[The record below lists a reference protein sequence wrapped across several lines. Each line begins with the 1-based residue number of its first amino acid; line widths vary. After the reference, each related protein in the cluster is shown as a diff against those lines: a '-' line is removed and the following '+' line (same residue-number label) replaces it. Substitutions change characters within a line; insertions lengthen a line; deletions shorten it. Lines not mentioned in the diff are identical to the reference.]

1 MSEVSKFPIGKVA
14 IAPKGNYNATLQYEP
29 YDLVTYGGSSF
40 LAKQNVK
47 GITPGNNT
55 YWQLIAISGSGGPA
69 LDSNGI
75 LYWPTA

>member
-1 MSEVSKFPIGKVA
+1 MSEVSRQNLGKIA
-14 IAPKGNYNATLQYEP
+14 IVLKGNYSSSTQYEP

-75 LYWPTA
+75 LYWPST